1 MSVSENPSVRFLAM
15 GEACVVVEFG
25 NTIDPE
31 VNERVHR
38 LARCLQNLLSRPEAT
53 TYQGTFYRQE
63 YRSWS
68 EVARAGIRELVPTYR
83 SLAVYFDPLE
93 VKRQALEAQIT
104 QLLQEIDVPEPAGA
118 LEAEAGSQREK
129 TFPRQGKT
137 VIIPV
142 CYGGEYGPDLAFVAQ
157 HTGLSEEEV
166 VKIHTSRTYR
176 VYMLGFLPG
185 FPYLGGMD
193 ERIATPRLETPRT
206 RIPAG
211 SVGIAGTQTGF
222 YPMESPGG
230 WRIIGRTPIKA
241 FDPFSDTPFL
251 LFPGD
256 FVQFKSIGEGEY
268 RKIEESGGRP

>member
-1 MSVSENPSVRFLAM
+1 MGKVQPFRFLRM
-15 GEACVVVEFG
+15 GEACIVVEFG

-31 VNERVHR
+31 ANERVHR
-38 LARCLQNLLSRPEAT
+38 LARRLQNLLSRPGAT
-53 TYQGTFYRQE
+53 ACQETFYSQE
-63 YRSWS
+63 ARSWGKI
-68 EVARAGIRELVPTYR
+68 ARAGVRELVPTYR

-93 VKRQALEAQIT
+93 VKRQDLEKQIT
-104 QLLQEIDVPEPAGA
+104 RLLQEIEVPEHVGE
-118 LEAEAGSQREK
+118 LEAEAGSQVEQ

-142 CYGGEYGPDLAFVAQ
+142 CYGGEYGPDLTFVAQ
-157 HTGLSEEEV
+157 HTGLPEEEV
-166 VKIHTSRTYR
+166 VRIHTSRTYR

-211 SVGIAGTQTGF
+211 SVGIAGCQTGF

-251 LFPGD
+251 LSPGD
-256 FVQFKSIGEGEY
+256 FVQFKSIGETEY
-268 RKIEESGGRP
+268 QKLEERGSL